1 MSQKTKRL
9 LHCSFC
15 DEEGHTINNCQDPQ
29 IQYLVKE
36 FNEFIALD
44 MKCKFKMKYLTYLI
58 SLYNISEIRILG
70 YQVNLSIG
78 KKTKKDFINELIYE
92 YYDTNDTTYIN
103 IIENMNESEL
113 NYFAKKISE
122 SSKKWNK
129 RKISENRV
137 REMLGFEKQ
146 EKRIVKVTK
155 KSKENIRFTPIDYES
170 DNNINYSDTD
180 DSEYS
185 ESQIQFYLFPL
196 IDKSLMDDL
205 PHQAQEVLEY
215 FFILMCAFLISNLY
229 VIATTSD
236 Y

>member
-15 DEEGHTINNCQDPQ
+15 DDEGHTINHCQDPQ

-44 MKCKFKMKYLTYLI
+44 MKCKFKMKYLTYVI
-58 SLYNISEIRILG
+58 SLYNISEIRVLG

-78 KKTKKDFINELIYE
+78 KKTKKDFINELIDE

-196 IDKSLMDDL
+196 IDKSLMEDL
-205 PHQAQEVLEY
+205 PYQAQEVLEY

-229 VIATTSD
+229 VIATSD